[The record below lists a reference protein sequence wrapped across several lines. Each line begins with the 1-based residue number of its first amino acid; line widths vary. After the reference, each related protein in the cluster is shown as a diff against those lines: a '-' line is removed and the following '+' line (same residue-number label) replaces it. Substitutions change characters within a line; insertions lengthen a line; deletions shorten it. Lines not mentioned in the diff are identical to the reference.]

1 MKILLIRHG
10 EPDYEE
16 DGLTEKGRR
25 EAAFLAGR
33 IAPMEVKNY
42 YVSPLG
48 RAMETAEATLRKAG
62 RKAEICPWLR
72 EFDIPIV
79 EDNGVKRPVPWNW
92 MPKKWLSDP
101 RFFSA
106 EHWSENEVL
115 EKVGVG
121 PAYEEVVSAFD
132 KLLSEHGYRR
142 EGTYYRVEEANTDT
156 LVFFTH
162 FGLSCVLLSHLFNCS
177 PMVLWHG
184 LIMAP
189 SSVTTLFTE
198 ETEKGI
204 AVFRAAVIGDVSHLY
219 ANGEEPSSAGRFQE
233 VYD

>member
-16 DGLTEKGRR
+16 DGLTEKGKR

-33 IAPMEVKNY
+33 IAPMQVKNY

-48 RAMETAEATLRKAG
+48 RAMETAEATLRKAD

-79 EDNGVKRPVPWNW
+79 EDDSVKRPVPWNW

-121 PAYEEVVSAFD
+121 PAYKEVVSAFD

-162 FGLSCVLLSHLFNCS
+162 FGLSREYSAALGMTSGNTTSSLFPHYCQERKEWKIQIRKKKIRTGS
-177 PMVLWHG
+177 QT
-184 LIMAP
+184 A
-189 SSVTTLFTE
+189 
-198 ETEKGI
+198 
-204 AVFRAAVIGDVSHLY
+204 ARA
-219 ANGEEPSSAGRFQE
+219 E
-233 VYD
+233 

>member
-16 DGLTEKGRR
+16 DGLTEKGKR

-33 IAPMEVKNY
+33 IAPMQVKDY

-62 RKAEICPWLR
+62 RKAEVCPWLR

-79 EDNGVKRPVPWNW
+79 EDDGGKRPVPWNW
-92 MPKKWLSDP
+92 IPRKWLSDP

-132 KLLSEHGYRR
+132 KLLSGHGYRR
-142 EGTYYRVEEANTDT
+142 EGMYYRVEEANTDT
-156 LVFFTH
+156 LVFFTL
-162 FGLSCVLLSHLFNCS
+162 FGLSREYGAALGMTSGNTTSSLFLHYCQEWKEWKIIIRKRKSARAVRRLLLRNIYFYYY
-177 PMVLWHG
+177 
-184 LIMAP
+184 I
-189 SSVTTLFTE
+189 T
-198 ETEKGI
+198 
-204 AVFRAAVIGDVSHLY
+204 
-219 ANGEEPSSAGRFQE
+219 
-233 VYD
+233 